1 MSSPRTSVAGVS
13 LRTRSI
19 FHMRLGYRLARLLLH
34 AAAAA
39 GLIASIRFALAP
51 PRPAPPARQVADR
64 SADIAAEGFAV
75 MFARAYLSW
84 QANDP
89 EAHREALEPFTGS
102 ALAPEAGM
110 QLPLRGSRQVL
121 FEQVVDERE
130 AQPGLHVCSIA
141 VQTSPGGLVYLTV
154 SVLRRPDGS
163 LALAGYPAFVGAP
176 AATVADPV
184 LTSGGEVEDPRLRTV
199 IARALRNYLAAA
211 PGELAADL
219 APGATVSPPE
229 QGLSLEALQSLS
241 WEPGA
246 HMAVVA
252 QVVAATADGTRY
264 TLDYEIGLTE
274 VSGRWEITAIQTGSG
289 A

>member
-1 MSSPRTSVAGVS
+1 M
-13 LRTRSI
+13 RTRSI
-19 FHMRLGYRLARLLLH
+19 LHMRLGYRLTRLLLH
-34 AAAAA
+34 TAAVA
-39 GLIASIRFALAP
+39 GLIASVRFALAP
-51 PRPAPPARQVADR
+51 PRPATPARQEAGR
-64 SADIAAEGFAV
+64 SADIAAEGFAA

-102 ALAPEAGM
+102 ALASEAGM
-110 QLPLRGSRQVL
+110 QLPLRGSQQVL
-121 FEQVVDERE
+121 FEQVVQERE

-154 SVLRRPDGS
+154 SVLRRPGGS

-176 AATVADPV
+176 EIAAADPV
-184 LTSGGEVEDPRLRTV
+184 LLTGAEIEDPQLRTMV
-199 IARALRNYLAAA
+199 ARALRNYLAPA

-241 WEPGA
+241 WEAGA
-246 HMAVVA
+246 HLAVVA
-252 QVVAATADGTRY
+252 QVVAARADGTRY
-264 TLDYEIGLTE
+264 TLDYEIGLAE
-274 VSGRWEITAIQTGSG
+274 ASGRWEITAIQTGSG